1 MTKAKADNIRLTQ
14 LNPAVESG
22 DLELVKNIIE
32 ENRAINLDPNALTIV
47 KAIISG
53 NIELLKYFESAFSIS
68 PLFLSPE
75 QTNTAIEGIKS
86 QDMFSHLLTKYRG
99 MRFGLNQQTTEIV
112 AKSGNV
118 ENLRL
123 LLSVR
128 IPCANSDTLFW
139 AVRGG
144 SMDCVRFLVEDYKI
158 DGQTVITNFDE
169 ALELAE
175 KIEKF
180 SVIAVYLR
188 EQKALLSAG
197 KLDPSSSATSSNQSS
212 ALITPTHASASIA
225 TPTFFKSAVTQNT
238 NHDMKP
244 ENDID
249 LDETDMAITIKGD
262 SAKVKFRFG
271 SIIKLEPKST
281 EPMTWKL
288 SFSNKAL
295 GELPRNGIISNPEL
309 ADNMMEAL
317 KQRELGTVA
326 ELLNNAGGRVF
337 RKIAKHIKEEIDSI
351 QYYHNHFTS
360 P

>member
-1 MTKAKADNIRLTQ
+1 MAKIDTIRLTQ
-14 LNPAVESG
+14 LNPAAERG
-22 DLELVKNIIE
+22 DLELVKKIID
-32 ENRAINLDPNALTIV
+32 ENQSINLIPNALTIV

-75 QTNTAIEGIKS
+75 QTNTAIEGIKC
-86 QDMFSHLLTKYRG
+86 QDMFSHLLTNYRG
-99 MRFGLNQQTTEIV
+99 MRFGLNQRTTEIV

-144 SMDCVRFLVEDYKI
+144 SIDCVRFLIEDYKI
-158 DGQTVITNFDE
+158 DGQTVISNFDE

-175 KIEKF
+175 EIEKY
-180 SVIAVYLR
+180 SDIAIYLR
-188 EQKALLSAG
+188 EQKTLLG
-197 KLDPSSSATSSNQSS
+197 TEKLDPSTPATSSSLS
-212 ALITPTHASASIA
+212 GALITSPHASTSVA
-225 TPTFFKSAVTQNT
+225 TPTFFKSANTQNS
-238 NHDMKP
+238 NHGMKP
-244 ENDID
+244 ANDID
-249 LDETDMAITIKGD
+249 LDETDLAITIKGD
-262 SAKVKFRFG
+262 SAIVRFRYG

-288 SFSNKAL
+288 SFSNEEL
-295 GELPRNGIISNPEL
+295 GERPRKGIISNPEL
-309 ADNMMEAL
+309 ANNMMEAL
-317 KQRELGTVA
+317 KQRDPGTIA

-337 RKIAKHIKEEIDSI
+337 RKIAKQINEEIASI
-351 QYYHNHFTS
+351 HCFHNYFKN